1 MNTAD
6 HSSVMRPYWASGS
19 EWLASA
25 KYPKVTT
32 PVTPIPTERIAAPR
46 P

>member
-1 MNTAD
+1 
-6 HSSVMRPYWASGS
+6 MRPYSASGS
-19 EWLASA
+19 VWLASA
-25 KYPKVTT
+25 KYANVIS

>member
-1 MNTAD
+1 MPVL
-6 HSSVMRPYWASGS
+6 SSGNV
-19 EWLASA
+19 WLASA
-25 KYPKVTT
+25 KYANVTT